1 MRRLKKSRHLRRRM
15 KRLQMRRSRI
25 RDRAKTTERKL
36 KTSMFMLEA
45 EC

>member
-1 MRRLKKSRHLRRRM
+1 MRSLKKSQHLSSKIR
-15 KRLQMRRSRI
+15 RLQMRRSRK
-25 RDRAKTTERKL
+25 RERAKTTERKL

>member
-1 MRRLKKSRHLRRRM
+1 MRSPKKSQHLNRKMRRLR
-15 KRLQMRRSRI
+15 MRRSRI

-36 KTSMFMLEA
+36 KTSMCMLEA